1 MNIDFKETDS
11 ATSPAIADFLIKFSL
26 FVEGRNYN
34 GAEYSAFV
42 HMTPT
47 DYQKY
52 FCKGR
57 ENENP
62 AACALEDWK
71 DVKCTVLDLSGYCS
85 QDEGNVEVSILSR
98 EEICNIPIEPYE
110 DDDEYLWNKLID
122 KAGIPWQE
130 EEHFRKELAT
140 NVTNFVANLAADSSH
155 SLTTTAHITCEI
167 PMEKLDAFKAYVE
180 SLGGSWQ
187 E

>member
-11 ATSPAIADFLIKFSL
+11 ATSATSPTIADFLIKFSL
-26 FVEGRNYN
+26 FVKGRNDN

-85 QDEGNVEVSILSR
+85 QDEGNVEVSILPR
-98 EEICNIPIEPYE
+98 EEICNISIEPYE

-122 KAGIPWQE
+122 KAGIPWQK

-140 NVTNFVANLAADSSH
+140 NVKNLLH

-167 PMEKLDAFKAYVE
+167 PIERLDAFKAYVE
-180 SLGGSWQ
+180 SIGGSWQ